1 MSSSFNVPK
10 PPPMAIKLSGARTLT
25 TFRTVPSPVII
36 ATVKYGLHSPRSS
49 PGAMPTTIPPNER
62 APFEA
67 AFITPLI
74 PPETQIAPERAIS
87 RPTSSAHWI
96 EFVGTASVVAAVP
109 STPIMGTRIMDL
121 LFSLVQARDSGQRP
135 SNLLKTSV
143 FQTNLVA
150 LARYCVQCQAAGARP
165 SSRQRMTQKPSH
177 SVLRQGG
184 RPSRSSQPEIR
195 HNTHR
200 LRPSHRSFAQDR

>member
-10 PPPMAIKLSGARTLT
+10 PPPMAIKLSGARTLM
-25 TFRTVPSPVII
+25 TFRTVPNPVVI

-109 STPIMGTRIMDL
+109 STPIMGTRILNLFFFLELRGLAHARTRVSAL
-121 LFSLVQARDSGQRP
+121 LI
-135 SNLLKTSV
+135 
-143 FQTNLVA
+143 
-150 LARYCVQCQAAGARP
+150 
-165 SSRQRMTQKPSH
+165 SSRHLCFKPIESL
-177 SVLRQGG
+177 LRGAAFDVKQLERAKALDGERRG
-184 RPSRSSQPEIR
+184 NRPVERSSNQIASLAP
-195 HNTHR
+195 
-200 LRPSHRSFAQDR
+200 AD